1 MDMDS
6 SCNDPA
12 LRSWVESANPP
23 GTGTAPG
30 PEALTLPSP
39 GGRGFHTS
47 PSTDFPI
54 QNLPYGVFTSSD
66 LKEPRRIGCRIGDFI
81 LDIPRAIDAGLL
93 NVGVDAIKALRS
105 TDLNSFMA
113 LGRVEWQRV
122 RRAISSLLRADN
134 PRPRLRDDAKLRE
147 HVMRPVSEAHMLI
160 PARIGD
166 YTDFYASIHHATNV
180 GSMFRPDNPLL
191 PNYRHLPVGYHG
203 RASSIVVSG
212 TGGGGG
218 GDRGPWFPRPMGQIQ
233 PDESK
238 PPVFGPSRLLDYEME
253 LGAFIGPG
261 NVIWHRIP
269 MAEAREHLF
278 GMVIVNDWSARDVQK
293 WEYQPLGP
301 FNAKNF
307 ATTISPWVVTMEALE
322 PFRVPPPPRAPGDPE
337 LLDYLRPVEDM
348 AYDITVEVWIQPAAP
363 AEPAPAKRSST
374 AVLMAHSPQ
383 PTATLISRGN
393 FRDMYWTLAQML
405 VHHTSTGC
413 NMRAGDLI
421 ASGTISGPAEESRG
435 CLLERTWR
443 GTKPVRLADG
453 TERKF
458 LQDGDEVIM
467 RAYCEREGAARI
479 GFGECRG
486 TVAPA
491 TPA

>member
-1 MDMDS
+1 
-6 SCNDPA
+6 
-12 LRSWVESANPP
+12 V
-23 GTGTAPG
+23 
-30 PEALTLPSP
+30 
-39 GGRGFHTS
+39 RGFQNA

-54 QNLPYGVFTSSD
+54 QNLPFGVFAPSD
-66 LKEPRRIGCRIGDFI
+66 LKEPRRIGVRIGDFI
-81 LDIPRAIDAGLL
+81 LDVPRAIDAGLL

-105 TDLNSFMA
+105 TCLNEFMA
-113 LGRVEWQRV
+113 LGTDEWRRV
-122 RRAISSLLRADN
+122 RLALSTLLRHDN
-134 PRPRLRDDAKLRE
+134 PVLRDDAKLRE
-147 HVMRPVSEAHMLI
+147 HVMRPVSEAHMML

-212 TGGGGG
+212 GGDGGGP
-218 GDRGPWFPRPMGQIQ
+218 RFPRPMGQIQ
-233 PDESK
+233 PDETK

-253 LGAFIGPG
+253 MGVFIGPG
-261 NVIWHRIP
+261 NVIWNRIP
-269 MAEAREHLF
+269 MSEAHEHLF

-307 ATTISPWVVTMEALE
+307 ATTISPWVVMMDALE
-322 PFRVPPPPRAPGDPE
+322 PFRVPPPARGADDPP
-337 LLDYLRPVEDM
+337 LLDYLKPVDDM
-348 AYDITVEVWIQPAAP
+348 AYDITVEVWLRGNSPALSP
-363 AEPAPAKRSST
+363 ESS
-374 AVLMAHSPQ
+374 VFSP
-383 PTATLISRGN
+383 PTLISRGS
-393 FRDMYWTLAQML
+393 FRDMYWTIAQML

-413 NMRAGDLI
+413 NLRPGDLI
-421 ASGTISGPAEESRG
+421 ASGTISGPTEDSRG

-443 GTKPVRLADG
+443 GTKPVKLADG
-453 TERKF
+453 TERRF

-467 RAYCEREGAARI
+467 RAYCDPRNAKGAVRI

-486 TVAPA
+486 TVVAAMPA
-491 TPA
+491 